1 MATLTITHTES
12 LLLGDGS
19 GTDRGTTNVQTLTV
33 SEVSHR
39 ISSVP
44 TAGLIPFIKFGP
56 MPGAGIYEDGE
67 VKYLRITNLD
77 ATNFITAKIQMA
89 DSEYFVKLEAE
100 GSDEGSNTFILGPT
114 LMDAHEDGDSGV
126 NVAPTLANIDV
137 ISLQSDTAECK
148 AEIFVAIT

>member
-12 LLLGDGS
+12 VLLGDGS

-44 TAGLIPFIKFGP
+44 TAGLIPFVKFGP

-89 DSEYFVKLEAE
+89 DSEYFVKLEA
-100 GSDEGSNTFILGPT
+100 
-114 LMDAHEDGDSGV
+114 
-126 NVAPTLANIDV
+126 APTLANIDV
-137 ISLQSDTAECK
+137 ISLQSDTATCK
-148 AEIFVAIT
+148 AEIFIAVT

>member
-44 TAGLIPFIKFGP
+44 TTGL
-56 MPGAGIYEDGE
+56 
-67 VKYLRITNLD
+67 
-77 ATNFITAKIQMA
+77 IQMA

-126 NVAPTLANIDV
+126 NVSPTLANIDV
-137 ISLQSDTAECK
+137 ISLQSDTATCK